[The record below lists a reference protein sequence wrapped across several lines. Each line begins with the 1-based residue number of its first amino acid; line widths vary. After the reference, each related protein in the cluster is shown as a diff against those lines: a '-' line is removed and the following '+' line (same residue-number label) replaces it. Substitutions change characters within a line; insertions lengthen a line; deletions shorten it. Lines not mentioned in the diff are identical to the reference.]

1 MSLCQLIVS
10 KAGKGPPYGYFV
22 IDAPVTTQ
30 SAILDSLTEKD
41 KGQICFLLGVT
52 SAYPFTPAIPQD
64 VTFQLFSALAN
75 PLDYTDRPAA
85 FTTENGYL
93 VWINRSEN

>member
-10 KAGKGPPYGYFV
+10 KAGKGPPYGYFF

-30 SAILDSLTEKD
+30 SEILDSLTEKD
-41 KGQICFLLGVT
+41 KGQICYRLGVT
-52 SAYPFTPAIPQD
+52 SAYPFTPRIPPD

-75 PLDYTDRPAA
+75 PLDFTDRPAA
-85 FTTENGYL
+85 FTTENGYR
-93 VWINRSEN
+93 VWINRKED